1 MPGDDITFHNARG
14 TALSGVLRRPDPGAP
29 GGGAAVLLC
38 QGLSGVKHLV
48 LPDIADGLARRGIA
62 SLRFD
67 YAGFGASAGERGWI
81 DPRARVDDALS
92 ALAWLAAD
100 ETVDATRLGVYGHS
114 YGGPVAICAAARDPR
129 VRAVVSVSGPGDGV
143 AMLRAPRAAWDWV
156 AFRRRIEGERARV
169 AAGAT
174 PTAVPVSDL
183 LPFSPAFQAAYAQL
197 KASQGGTSA
206 EQAGS
211 GLGVSTFY
219 LGSADAM
226 VDFDVTGA
234 ARRLGGRP
242 LLLVHGADD
251 DTAPIETV
259 EPVYAAA
266 PGPKRWI
273 VVPGAAHNDLD
284 AGPGLARAIDA
295 AGAWFDEHLAA

>member
-1 MPGDDITFHNARG
+1 VPGDEITFQNARG
-14 TALSGVLRRPDPGAP
+14 VALSGVLQRGKSVAGAGAP
-29 GGGAAVLLC
+29 AVLLC

-48 LPDIADGLARRGIA
+48 LPEIADGLAEHGIT

-67 YAGFGASAGERGWI
+67 YSGFGASEGERGWI
-81 DPRARVDDALS
+81 DPSARTDDAFS
-92 ALAWLAAD
+92 ALAWLGTDD
-100 ETVDATRLGVYGHS
+100 EVDSDRLGVYGHS
-114 YGGPVAICAAARDPR
+114 YGGPVAISVTARDPR

-143 AMLRAPRAAWDWV
+143 AMLRAPRPAWDWV
-156 AFRRRIEGERARV
+156 AFRKRVEAERAHV
-169 AAGAT
+169 ATGGT
-174 PTAVPVSDL
+174 PTEVPVTDL
-183 LPFSPAFQAAYAQL
+183 LPLSPAFLAAYEKL
-197 KASQGGTSA
+197 KASQGGSSA

-211 GLGVSTFY
+211 GLGISTFF

-226 VDFDVTGA
+226 LDFDVAGA

-273 VVPGAAHNDLD
+273 VVPGAAHNELD

-295 AGAWFDEHLAA
+295 ASAWFTEHL